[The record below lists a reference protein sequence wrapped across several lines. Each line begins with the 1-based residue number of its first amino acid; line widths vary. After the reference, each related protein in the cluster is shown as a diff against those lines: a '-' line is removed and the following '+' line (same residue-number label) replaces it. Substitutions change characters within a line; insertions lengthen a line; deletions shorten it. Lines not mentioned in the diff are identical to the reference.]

1 MAKKRKIIIKRMVR
15 ISPITA
21 DPRNGNKPF
30 VARFKKI
37 SSTKKPHKK
46 SYKIRK
52 RKRGI
57 FNKSFRTPIRKS
69 LRTPMRKS
77 LF

>member
-1 MAKKRKIIIKRMVR
+1 MVKKRKIIIKRMVR
-15 ISPITA
+15 ISPITV

-37 SSTKKPHKK
+37 STKKPSKK
-46 SYKIRK
+46 SYKKFEKRRK
-52 RKRGI
+52 GR

-69 LRTPMRKS
+69 LRIPMIKS